1 MKRIALIALMMLLT
15 LGASARSIHYFTYSQ
30 ATRTVDYLNRQNE
43 LMIYCG
49 YDYEIETYVLISDV
63 WMERVNSSYYEI
75 WLYGYDAYTGDE
87 IYMPLDLQCVW
98 LFSGSQMYNA
108 AQYLR
113 FRVSVSRPSM
123 TWHVPHYHPFTRVAH
138 HPTYSRTYHYDVHR
152 HGWRPP
158 HPTPRHNEPPL
169 PPYYMRQPN
178 TTPPAPSAPWTP
190 GREKPVV
197 AHVDRG
203 GSVPSAQPS
212 STGSA
217 TRATTAGAGSTTR
230 GVNAD
235 NGGSKGSATR
245 ATTASGSTTRGT
257 TAGAGSTTRGSNTP
271 AQPNDKQGD
280 RTTNASS
287 TTRSSGSGST
297 TPSGSTVRT
306 RTTTTTT
313 TEAPATRSSDN
324 TNATRT
330 GSSTRSSDNKNATRT
345 GSSTR
350 SGNTTTTTPTRT
362 GNNTTATPTP
372 TGNATRTTTPST
384 STTRSTTPTA
394 TKTESTQSSTRTSAN
409 RATTT
414 GERSRR

>member
-1 MKRIALIALMMLLT
+1 MKRIALIALMMLVT

-123 TWHVPHYHPFTRVAH
+123 IWHVPHYHPFTRVAH

-245 ATTASGSTTRGT
+245 ATTASGSTTRG
-257 TAGAGSTTRGSNTP
+257 SNTT

-280 RTTNASS
+280 RTTNAPS

-330 GSSTRSSDNKNATRT
+330 GSSTRSSDNTNATRT

-350 SGNTTTTTPTRT
+350 SSNTTTTTPTRT
-362 GNNTTATPTP
+362 GNNTTATPTR
-372 TGNATRTTTPST
+372 TGNATRTTTPSAT
-384 STTRSTTPTA
+384 TTRSATPTS
-394 TKTESTQSSTRTSAN
+394 TKTESTQSSTRSSAT